1 MRNKYLNMRILD
13 IPLMLLLAV
22 MLTAACSREEVPGN
36 GSGIVA
42 KPTGTLRVLFDIS
55 HPWIPANRIV
65 RSELNVARD
74 AIEIYKGNFIQSA
87 NVTSY
92 QNVYFFYLEPGNYYY
107 EAVIAC
113 LCGGDSCS
121 AGGFPG
127 NQWGTRHTMGKFTI
141 ERDQVVQVIPTF
153 Q

>member
-1 MRNKYLNMRILD
+1 MKKTVLIWAVL
-13 IPLMLLLAV
+13 LALLLISCGPADEPDNGGG
-22 MLTAACSREEVPGN
+22 LEAA
-36 GSGIVA
+36 
-42 KPTGTLRVLFDIS
+42 PTGTLRVIFRIS
-55 HPWIPANRIV
+55 HPWIPVKRIV
-65 RSELNVARD
+65 RAELHVARD

-87 NVTSY
+87 NVTSF
-92 QNVYFFYLEPGNYYY
+92 QDEYFFYLEPGSYYY

-127 NQWGTRHTMGKFTI
+127 NQWGTKHTMGKFTI
-141 ERDQVVQVIPTF
+141 SEKTVTQIIPTF